1 MNFYRAIVQICQL
14 ETAAAGEDYN
24 RITIPQTEKEVY
36 KLDAVLENFIQST
49 GWPME
54 PPPAYGA
61 FHLTFTFVGLALSL
75 FFAWKLR
82 NVSEKGHR
90 VLLFSVGI
98 FLALCE
104 IYKQLFYYYQVHD
117 HEYPWWIFP
126 FQMCSVPMYLC
137 LIVPWRKTGKVQRG
151 MYGFMMTYNLL
162 GGLMAFIEPS
172 GIVHEYW
179 TLTLHAFI
187 WHMSLVFLGLYLGFS
202 KHIGKTAEDFKLS
215 IITYLVLCV
224 IAFGINLLL
233 WEISGG
239 SVNNFYIGP
248 SNSPLAVFKSICEH
262 CGWFVNTLVYIPAV
276 SLGAF
281 LLFLPFHLKN
291 KSAVKA

>member
-1 MNFYRAIVQICQL
+1 MDVLLESFIRA
-14 ETAAAGEDYN
+14 
-24 RITIPQTEKEVY
+24 
-36 KLDAVLENFIQST
+36 T

-54 PPPAYGA
+54 KPPAYGA

-82 NVSEKGHR
+82 KLGNKGNR
-90 VLLFSVGI
+90 ILLLGIGI
-98 FLALCE
+98 FLAVSE
-104 IYKQLFYYYQVHD
+104 IYKHLFYYYQVHD

-137 LIVPWRKTGKVQRG
+137 LIVPWVKPGKVQRG

-162 GGLMAFIEPS
+162 GGLIAFIEPS

-179 TLTLHAFI
+179 TLTLHAFV
-187 WHMSLVFLGLYLGFS
+187 WHMSLVFLGVYLGFS
-202 KHIGKTAEDFKLS
+202 NRAGKTIEDFKLS
-215 IITYLVLCV
+215 AITYLVLCV

-233 WEISGG
+233 RDISGG

-248 SNSPLAVFKSICEH
+248 SDSPLAVFKTICANF
-262 CGWFVNTLVYIPAV
+262 GWFVNTLVYIPAV

-281 LLFLPFHLKN
+281 LLFLPFHLHAKK